1 MSSGAS
7 VFYSDSSVAERPP
20 TASAGGRQVVG
31 SSPTLSTH
39 GVVAQFG
46 SASRVMIS
54 KVVGSNP
61 TIPTK
66 LYAVVDSKLPPG
78 AKACQAAH
86 ALRAYADAYPEI
98 ERKWWAESNT
108 LVLLETDAIMDL
120 EIKAHKRGVS
130 CVRFVEPDWA
140 PEGTLTALVL
150 GPDGERLVSTLKL
163 AFR

>member
-31 SSPTLSTH
+31 SSPSPGTDASIVKWSH
-39 GVVAQFG
+39 VG
-46 SASRVMIS
+46 SNDPE
-54 KVVGSNP
+54 KVGSNP
-61 TIPTK
+61 SGRAK
-66 LYAVVDSKLPPG
+66 LYAVVSSTLSPG

-108 LVLLETDAIMDL
+108 LVLLETDAIIAL

-150 GPDGERLVSTLKL
+150 GPEGKKLVSSLKL
-163 AFR
+163 AF

>member
-1 MSSGAS
+1 VSSGAF
-7 VFYSDSSVAERPP
+7 VFYSDSSAAERPP
-20 TASAGGRQVVG
+20 TVSAGGRQVGGARPSPGTVG
-31 SSPTLSTH
+31 VLVKKCHIRFNAPEEAGALP
-39 GVVAQFG
+39 
-46 SASRVMIS
+46 AS
-54 KVVGSNP
+54 
-61 TIPTK
+61 PTK

-78 AKACQAAH
+78 AKACQTAH

-98 ERKWWAESNT
+98 ESKWWAESNT

-150 GPDGERLVSTLKL
+150 GPEGKRLVSSLKL
-163 AFR
+163 AF

>member
-31 SSPTLSTH
+31 SSPSPGTDGALVEKYH
-39 GVVAQFG
+39 
-46 SASRVMIS
+46 
-54 KVVGSNP
+54 VGSNDP
-61 TIPTK
+61 KGAGALPASPAK

-86 ALRAYADAYPEI
+86 ALRAYVDAYPEI
-98 ERKWWAESNT
+98 ESKWWAESNT

-120 EIKAHKRGVS
+120 EIKAHNRGVS

-150 GPDGERLVSTLKL
+150 GPEGKRLVSSLKL
-163 AFR
+163 AF

>member
-1 MSSGAS
+1 MNQE
-7 VFYSDSSVAERPP
+7 VA
-20 TASAGGRQVVG
+20 
-31 SSPTLSTH
+31 
-39 GVVAQFG
+39 
-46 SASRVMIS
+46 
-54 KVVGSNP
+54 GSNP
-61 TIPTK
+61 AGRAK

-86 ALRAYADAYPEI
+86 ALRAYVDAYPEI
-98 ERKWWAESNT
+98 ESKWWAESNT
-108 LVLLETDAIMDL
+108 LVLLETGAIIDL

-150 GPDGERLVSTLKL
+150 GPEGKKLVSTLKL